1 MGHTSMNLGD
11 APFRIGQWRVIPAL
25 DEICRDGTTVKLEPR
40 TMRVLICLAEH
51 RGEVVSVNQLLDTV
65 WQGLVVTQFSVYRA
79 VAILRGALEDD
90 ARDPTYIASV
100 PRRGYRLVAP
110 IEAEA
115 KRQDPQPLPD
125 EPQAEAELPEERAP
139 PTDELPQVAPDTAN
153 SAQISKRRT
162 GLRYGLIVI
171 ALLVLAGGL
180 WWFLLYSGRSV
191 ATRSESAAIREKS
204 IAVLPFVDLSEKKDQ
219 EYFAN

>member
-1 MGHTSMNLGD
+1 MNLGD

-51 RGEVVSVNQLLDTV
+51 GGEVVSVNQLLDTV

-79 VAILRGALEDD
+79 VAILRGAFEDD

-110 IEAEA
+110 I
-115 KRQDPQPLPD
+115 
-125 EPQAEAELPEERAP
+125 
-139 PTDELPQVAPDTAN
+139 
-153 SAQISKRRT
+153 
-162 GLRYGLIVI
+162 
-171 ALLVLAGGL
+171 
-180 WWFLLYSGRSV
+180 
-191 ATRSESAAIREKS
+191 
-204 IAVLPFVDLSEKKDQ
+204 
-219 EYFAN
+219 